1 MEEDDKL
8 NKLKL
13 ATIILGIIVVAL
25 GIVLV
30 YISVSTI
37 PGQKSVISALNTEK
51 DDLMIKMQTLR
62 AQYDDLKTDNDTLN
76 AQLEVE
82 KQKVDM
88 MIERLKQTEITNR
101 ARIREYEKELGTLR
115 DVMRGYIRQIDSL
128 NTLNTNL
135 RRDATIARAEA
146 RASDERYQD
155 LVQTA
160 GDLAQ
165 KLEKGAV
172 VKARDIK
179 VSAINEKGKEVTKAI
194 NTKKL
199 RTCAT
204 LIENNIAEAGPRSVF
219 VRVKGPDGILMTPSE
234 NNIFRVEDGQL
245 IYSAVREVD
254 YQGQDIEVCV
264 FYGSANEKFAKG
276 AYTVDVFSGGALL
289 GSGQVLLK

>member
-13 ATIILGIIVVAL
+13 ATIILGIIVVVL
-25 GIVLV
+25 GIVLI
-30 YISVSTI
+30 YLSVSTI
-37 PGQKSVISALNTEK
+37 PEQKSVITALNTEK

-88 MIERLKQTEITNR
+88 MIDRLKKTEATNR

-115 DVMRGYIRQIDSL
+115 DIMRGYIRQIDSL

-135 RRDATIARAEA
+135 RRDVTIARAEV
-146 RASDERYQD
+146 RASDERYQN

-160 GDLAQ
+160 GDLVQ
-165 KLEKGAV
+165 KLEKGAI

-179 VSAINEKGKEVTKAI
+179 VTAINEKGKEVTRAG
-194 NTKKL
+194 NTSKL
-199 RTCAT
+199 RTCVT
-204 LIENNIAEAGPRSVF
+204 LIENDIAEPGPRSVF

-264 FYGSANEKFAKG
+264 FYGSNNEKFAKG

-289 GSGQVLLK
+289 GSGQALLK

>member
-13 ATIILGIIVVAL
+13 ATIILGVIVVVL
-25 GIVLV
+25 GIVLI
-30 YISVSTI
+30 YLSVSTI
-37 PGQKSVISALNTEK
+37 PEQKSVITALNTEK

-76 AQLEVE
+76 VQLEQE

-88 MIERLKQTEITNR
+88 MIERLKQTEATNR

-115 DVMRGYIRQIDSL
+115 DIMRGYIRQIDSL

-135 RRDATIARAEA
+135 RRDVTIARAEV
-146 RASDERYQD
+146 RASDERYQN

-165 KLEKGAV
+165 KLEKGGV
-172 VKARDIK
+172 VKARDIT
-179 VSAINEKGKEVTKAI
+179 VTAINSKGKEVTKAG
-194 NTKKL
+194 NTSKL

-204 LIENNIAEAGPRSVF
+204 LIENDIAEPGPRSVF

-245 IYSAVREVD
+245 IYSAVREID
-254 YQGQDIEVCV
+254 YQGEDIEVCV
-264 FYGSANEKFAKG
+264 FYGSTNEKFGKG
-276 AYTVDVFSGGALL
+276 AYTVDVFSGGVLL

>member
-25 GIVLV
+25 GVVLL

-128 NTLNTNL
+128 NTFNTNL

-146 RASDERYQD
+146 RASDERYQT

-179 VSAINEKGKEVTKAI
+179 VAAINEKGKEVTKAI

-264 FYGSANEKFAKG
+264 FYGSANEKFSKG

>member
-13 ATIILGIIVVAL
+13 ATIILGIIVVVL
-25 GIVLV
+25 GIVLI
-30 YISVSTI
+30 YLSVSTI
-37 PGQKSVISALNTEK
+37 PEQKSVITALNTEK

-88 MIERLKQTEITNR
+88 MIDRLKKTEATNR

-115 DVMRGYIRQIDSL
+115 DIMRGYIRQIDSL

-135 RRDATIARAEA
+135 RRDVTIARAEV
-146 RASDERYQD
+146 RASDERYQN

-160 GDLAQ
+160 GDLVQ
-165 KLEKGAV
+165 KLEKGAI

-179 VSAINEKGKEVTKAI
+179 VTAINEKGKEVTRAG
-194 NTKKL
+194 NTSKL
-199 RTCAT
+199 RTCVT
-204 LIENNIAEAGPRSVF
+204 LIENDIADPGPRSVF

-264 FYGSANEKFAKG
+264 FYGSNNEKFAKG
-276 AYTVDVFSGGALL
+276 AYTVDVFSGGVLL
-289 GSGQVLLK
+289 GSGQALLK